1 MKLSLRTAAAQ
12 AGVSKTTIIRAIRS
26 GRLSA
31 PRNDDGGYAIDPAE
45 LFRVYPPGAGAEED
59 QEDRNG
65 TAPGDRDAPPAGPPD
80 ASERTRGT
88 TLDLEVRLARAEARL
103 EVLEGVLELERRR
116 AEERAEELRQERDR
130 WAMMAEAS
138 QRQLVDMTKR
148 PRGLARRLRWGA

>member
-45 LFRVYPPGAGAEED
+45 LFRVYPPGAGVEED

-130 WAMMAEAS
+130 WAGMAEAS
-138 QRQLVDMTKR
+138 QRQLVDLTKR
-148 PRGLARRLRWGA
+148 PRGLARWFRWGA